1 MALRPDEILV
11 QIGLRQHI
19 SQSDTKQER
28 NDNEDVASQALAYLV
43 QSGKLTIQD
52 AIAAVK
58 SIKEKPK
65 LNGSRVTNQ
74 RTKDESFAKPRE
86 KYRTRHIALQFSY
99 DGADF
104 TGFAQN
110 IGKEEDN
117 SVEKVLFSAL
127 EKTRLLL
134 EPSLI
139 DFSVRGDD
147 VGHEDGRDVSAR
159 TASKYSRCGRTDK
172 GEN

>member
-19 SQSDTKQER
+19 SQRDTKQER

-58 SIKEKPK
+58 SIKKKPK
-65 LNGSRVTNQ
+65 PNGSKATNQ
-74 RTKDESFAKPRE
+74 RTIAKPRE